1 MGYLDWHGDCM
12 NNRIIGTRGGRNGGM
27 KRLAYSLLLIGI
39 VWAVGLAVYL
49 LTPISSIFVPDR
61 GMFFGYFVLGWIPS
75 LLILTVI
82 YFLVG
87 ILFLGW
93 TVPVAIGVWLL
104 VKKR

>member
-1 MGYLDWHGDCM
+1 M